1 MHSKRFRMD
10 ETIAQVDNLIRRL
23 MSCGLGDYSQFVGD
37 SPPADPA
44 FHTVG
49 AMIPAAIQL
58 VAPFQPTDP
67 AFDARASVVTTP
79 EASLL
84 LMRHSF
90 GRLGPRLGQHH
101 LLDAA
106 RGSIPLVRGGV
117 DTAIPSKQL
126 GGRWNACR

>member
-1 MHSKRFRMD
+1 MQSKRFTMD
-10 ETIAQVDNLIRRL
+10 ETIAQMDNLIRRL
-23 MSCGLGDYSQFVGD
+23 MSRGLGDHPQIVGD

-44 FHTVG
+44 FHAVG

-67 AFDARASVVTTP
+67 AFDARAPVVAMP
-79 EASLL
+79 DPSLL

-106 RGSIPLVRGGV
+106 HGSIPLVRAGV

-126 GGRWNACR
+126 G